1 MSEEQLQY
9 LLTNLVENV
18 DGLLSTALISTEGLI
33 VQSILEEEVS
43 ELKIAAMSAT
53 ILSTCERV
61 LLELKQGELDI
72 CVIQG
77 NEGYFIIMS
86 AGESLILVT
95 VLAMDARL
103 DICFIEMR
111 KIANQIK
118 SLS

>member
-9 LLTNLVENV
+9 LLSNLMDSV
-18 DGLLSTALISTEGLI
+18 DGIRSSALISTEGLI
-33 VQSILEEEVS
+33 VQSILEENIS

-72 CVIQG
+72 CTIQG
-77 NEGYFIIMS
+77 EQGNFIIMS
-86 AGESLILVT
+86 AGESLILVS
-95 VLAMDARL
+95 VLEFDARM

-111 KIANQIK
+111 KVANMIRT
-118 SLS
+118 LY